1 VARVDA
7 MGGRQ
12 RGRPGEDDAEGV
24 HGGFFRARYKGNRR
38 VFRQG
43 VEAGMV
49 SDPAVPARH
58 ALKHISKTDP
68 SHWP

>member
-1 VARVDA
+1 

-43 VEAGMV
+43 VK
-49 SDPAVPARH
+49 PAWAPDVRPRKACPQAYQQDRPFVL
-58 ALKHISKTDP
+58 AL
-68 SHWP
+68 